1 MKDAIKIRVA
11 TVGTGYFSR
20 FQYAAWDR
28 IEQAE
33 LVGICNR
40 TLESANALA
49 QQYDISG
56 VYTNFEQMLDE
67 CQPDLV
73 DIITPPETHAAYVR
87 AAVDRGLDT
96 ICQKPF
102 TSNLRDA
109 TELVDYIESKQ
120 SKVIIHENFRF
131 QPWYQQIKKIL
142 ERGELGQIYQ
152 VSYRLRPGDGQGP
165 SAYLDRQPYFQQM
178 PRLLVHETA
187 VHFIDVFR
195 YLFGEVESVYADL
208 RRLNPAIQGEDAGL
222 IVLEFDQGKR
232 GVFDGNR
239 LGDHRANNR
248 RLTMGDLLIEG
259 ELGSVTLNGDAQILK
274 RAHGQNEEENVNYSW
289 ADRDF
294 GGDCVFNLQ
303 QHVVDHLLTG
313 STLMNTAQDY
323 LQNLQIVEACYAS
336 SEQGKK
342 LQMADFQTGI

>member
-1 MKDAIKIRVA
+1 MNKARTIKVA

-28 IEQAE
+28 IAETE

-40 TLESANALA
+40 TFGPAQELA
-49 QQYDISG
+49 QQYNIAAVFSD
-56 VYTNFEQMLDE
+56 FEQMLDE
-67 CQPDLV
+67 CKPDLV
-73 DIITPPETHAAYVR
+73 DIITPPNTHAAYVR
-87 AAVDRGLDT
+87 AAVDRGIDT

-102 TSNLRDA
+102 TPNLCEA
-109 TELVDYIESKQ
+109 KTLVKYIGEKQ
-120 SKVIIHENFRF
+120 AKVIIHENFRF
-131 QPWYQQIKKIL
+131 QPWYKKIKQIL
-142 ERGELGQIYQ
+142 ELSELGELYQ

-165 SAYLDRQPYFQQM
+165 NAYMSRQPYFQQM
-178 PRLLVHETA
+178 SRLLVHETA

-222 IVLEFDQGKR
+222 IVLEFDHGKR

-239 LGDHRANNR
+239 LSDHRAHNR

-259 ELGSVTLNGDAQILK
+259 ELGSITLNGNAQIF
-274 RAHGQNEEENVNYSW
+274 RRSHGQNEEENVSYHW

-313 STLMNTAQDY
+313 SALMNTAEDY
-323 LQNLQIVEACYAS
+323 LRNLQIVDACYAS

-342 LQMADFQTGI
+342 LRLADFKTQI

>member
-1 MKDAIKIRVA
+1 MKDAKTIRVA
-11 TVGTGYFSR
+11 TVGAGYFSR
-20 FQYAAWDR
+20 FQYAAWHR
-28 IEQAE
+28 IEHVE

-40 TLESANALA
+40 TLEPANELA
-49 QQYDISG
+49 QQYNIAD
-56 VYTNFEQMLDE
+56 VYTDFEHMLDE

-109 TELVDYIESKQ
+109 TELVNYIESKQ
-120 SKVIIHENFRF
+120 CKVIIHENFRF
-131 QPWYQQIKKIL
+131 QPWYQRIKEIL
-142 ERGELGQIYQ
+142 KSGELGQIYQ

-165 SAYLDRQPYFQQM
+165 SAYLDRQPYFQKM

-239 LGDHRANNR
+239 LSDHRAHNR

-259 ELGSVTLNGDAQILK
+259 ELGSVTLNGDAQLVK
-274 RAHGQNEEENVNYSW
+274 RAHGQNEEEHVSYEW

-294 GGDCVFNLQ
+294 GGDSVFNLQ

-313 STLMNTAQDY
+313 SALMNTAQDY
-323 LQNLQIVEACYAS
+323 LRNLQIVEACYAS

-342 LQMADFQTGI
+342 LQMADFQIEI